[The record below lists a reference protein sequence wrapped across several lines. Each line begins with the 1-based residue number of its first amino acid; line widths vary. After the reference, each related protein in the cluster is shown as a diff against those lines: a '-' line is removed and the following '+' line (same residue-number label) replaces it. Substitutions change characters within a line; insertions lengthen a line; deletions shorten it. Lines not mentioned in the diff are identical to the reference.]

1 MKMSSV
7 TKSEITLLTDEQ
19 FDFDLS
25 LSPSSGKE
33 EAEDDEVFIGPIGHK
48 EKCVSVCVDAQK
60 SKSDENCPLELNEKA
75 MWSPLSGDKFVEIF
89 KEAHLLALQ
98 LEQSRETP
106 QNKVT
111 QSAVKN
117 PAIEKFVQESK
128 SKLNIFHNGQ
138 ENAKT
143 PIPIKRETY
152 CVNDSPFH
160 LLPPSIQQ
168 RLEFPVETTCPSP
181 TRSSPS
187 RCKPS
192 PLKAKTPQKTSLLP
206 AEAEAKEKPNE
217 VQSAKRPTAIGEKK
231 LALSKLQSTKAVSN
245 ATKKPHLGVPKPKTR
260 LKLSPLKKPTNKA
273 DTSEDLHSDKSSV
286 ASDVSDS
293 SFNSTLPQNKR
304 ALSTTSKFG
313 LKKPPLKCPVPVVP
327 VRKNTSSSS
336 SQSSINS
343 SLNSSLSISPVGL
356 KATSFNTSMG
366 NSRSLSNT
374 SLNSSMNSSRLG
386 CSLGR
391 IPMVRRNSRP
401 TSTLQLNFS
410 DVSKKMYKSNSASKL
425 PDLRINIKPTS
436 LTASHPPTSVSK
448 MKKHTSDSN
457 LQRISLPSKP
467 PSAPKGSTCSK
478 PKAIIAPTPSSQ
490 PKLSRPSGASATE
503 NQVPKIMQP
512 KRLLIGNSNGS
523 GVVPTTPL
531 RPPSVGTQQN
541 STYSTRTVS
550 ALSSTKRASALPTP
564 FGRQLSG
571 IPSVT
576 PKPLPRS
583 FSSPHLLDPEF
594 TRPSSIKA
602 LKNGNEQA
610 VDFQSPVSCHP
621 KSPSS
626 DVEVASPKL
635 VPLTLAFSPDRTE
648 TTVAT
653 QTDSQK
659 SNEVFLLDIG
669 IDKTTALSLEPEIK
683 PLIDLSNT
691 PISIK
696 RSSSSKSD
704 TLIDLS
710 SPLILLSPD
719 KENQE
724 LFSPLVT
731 F

>member
-1 MKMSSV
+1 MNSV
-7 TKSEITLLTDEQ
+7 LKSEITLLTDEQ

-33 EAEDDEVFIGPIGHK
+33 DAEDDEVFIGPIGHK

-89 KEAHLLALQ
+89 KEAHLLALR
-98 LEQSRETP
+98 LEQTRETP

-128 SKLNIFHNGQ
+128 SKLNIFHSGQ

-152 CVNDSPFH
+152 CVSDSPFN

-168 RLEFPVETTCPSP
+168 RLEFPVEKTCPSP

-206 AEAEAKEKPNE
+206 AEAKEKPNE
-217 VQSAKRPTAIGEKK
+217 LQSAKRPTAVVEKK
-231 LALSKLQSTKAVSN
+231 LTVSKLQSTKAVSN
-245 ATKKPHLGVPKPKTR
+245 ASKNQHLGVPKPKTR
-260 LKLSPLKKPTNKA
+260 LKLSPMKKPTNKA
-273 DTSEDLHSDKSSV
+273 DASEDIHSDKSSV

-304 ALSTTSKFG
+304 ALPTTSKFG
-313 LKKPPLKCPVPVVP
+313 LKKPQVKCPVPVVP

-336 SQSSINS
+336 SSQSSINS
-343 SLNSSLSISPVGL
+343 SMNSSLSVSPVGL
-356 KATSFNTSMG
+356 KAIPFNTSMG
-366 NSRSLSNT
+366 ISRSLSNT
-374 SLNSSMNSSRLG
+374 SLNTSMNSSKLA

-401 TSTLQLNFS
+401 TSTLQPNSS

-425 PDLRINIKPTS
+425 PDLRINSKPTS
-436 LTASHPPTSVSK
+436 LAASHPPTSVSK
-448 MKKHTSDSN
+448 IKKHTSDSN

-523 GVVPTTPL
+523 GVAPTTPL
-531 RPPSVGTQQN
+531 RPSSVGTQQN
-541 STYSTRTVS
+541 SSFSTRTVS
-550 ALSSTKRASALPTP
+550 VTSSTKRASALPTP
-564 FGRQLSG
+564 FNRKLSA

-576 PKPLPRS
+576 PKTLPRS

-594 TRPSSIKA
+594 TKASSKKA
-602 LKNGNEQA
+602 SKNGNEQA

-626 DVEVASPKL
+626 DGEVASPKL

-648 TTVAT
+648 STVAT
-653 QTDSQK
+653 QTESQK

-669 IDKTTALSLEPEIK
+669 IDKTTALILEPEIE

-691 PISIK
+691 PISLK
-696 RSSSSKSD
+696 RSSSLKSE
-704 TLIDLS
+704 TLIDLT

-724 LFSPLVT
+724 LFSPLVM

>member
-245 ATKKPHLGVPKPKTR
+245 ATKKPHLGVP
-260 LKLSPLKKPTNKA
+260 
-273 DTSEDLHSDKSSV
+273 
-286 ASDVSDS
+286 
-293 SFNSTLPQNKR
+293 
-304 ALSTTSKFG
+304 KFG